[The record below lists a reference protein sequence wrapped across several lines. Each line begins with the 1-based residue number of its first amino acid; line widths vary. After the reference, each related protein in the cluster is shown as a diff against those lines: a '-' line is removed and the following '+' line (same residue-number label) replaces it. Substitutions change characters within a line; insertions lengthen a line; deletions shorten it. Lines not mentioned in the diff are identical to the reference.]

1 MRDLRHSDLVPGG
14 LSAYLREA
22 HMTKLEQVARAIC
35 DYWMEHGFDPSEPS
49 EGAARA
55 AVEALREPSD
65 GSALL
70 WGAFDKAGCTGDEPL
85 EFNAVLDAIL
95 NEKPE

>member
-1 MRDLRHSDLVPGG
+1 
-14 LSAYLREA
+14 
-22 HMTKLEQVARAIC
+22 MTKLEQVARAIC

-55 AVEALREPSD
+55 AVEALREPSE

-70 WGAFDKAGCTGDEPL
+70 WGAFDKTGCTGDEPL

-95 NEKPE
+95 NEKPER